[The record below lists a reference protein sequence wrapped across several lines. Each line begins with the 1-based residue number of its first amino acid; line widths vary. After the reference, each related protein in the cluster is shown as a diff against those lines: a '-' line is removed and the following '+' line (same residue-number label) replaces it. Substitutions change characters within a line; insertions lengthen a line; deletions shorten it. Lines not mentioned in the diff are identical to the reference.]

1 MLKDTLRAKEEDK
14 QQLKLIK
21 KNDTQE
27 LKLNTKQRR
36 QITQNKA
43 GHRRMAW
50 MEFQKKLKI
59 KDEQQLQLTQI
70 KNQMHTDKN
79 RNNKHAK
86 QKIFNKQKLKVEKLK
101 T

>member
-1 MLKDTLRAKEEDK
+1 M
-14 QQLKLIK
+14 
-21 KNDTQE
+21 
-27 LKLNTKQRR
+27 
-36 QITQNKA
+36 
-43 GHRRMAW
+43 GW